1 MSITGW
7 HRSSLLMSK
16 TLLTK
21 PATDPTKSGYIFA
34 GWYADDAYAT
44 VFDFDNTMVS
54 ADTTI
59 YALWSKEL
67 VAKTSVSFAFPTGVD
82 STETGLS
89 DDENQRLDQI
99 ITGYNVNENV
109 SWEESTCTVSGTLAE
124 GKTSD
129 TPIFVSLDL
138 STITYDGLVV
148 YVGETP
154 TYGWVKGHESASGWQ
169 SKLVEKDGKL
179 YIKLAKYLTKKDD
192 LTTSADPTTYTI
204 HVLNGLGGDANKD
217 GYEVARLTFT
227 IKSTVTGTNSGS

>member
-1 MSITGW
+1 M
-7 HRSSLLMSK
+7 LMSM

-21 PATDPTKSGYIFA
+21 PATDPTKDGYIFA
-34 GWYADDAYAT
+34 GWYADNAYAT
-44 VFDFDNTMVS
+44 VFDFDSTTVS
-54 ADTTI
+54 EDTTI
-59 YALWSKEL
+59 YALWSKKL
-67 VAKTSVSFAFPTGVD
+67 AANKDSVSFSFPDGVD

-89 DDENQRLDQI
+89 DDGKQRLDQI
-99 ITGYNVNENV
+99 ITDYDAKTNV
-109 SWEESTCTVSGTLAE
+109 SWVESTCTVSGTLAE
-124 GKTSD
+124 EKTSD

-179 YIKLAKYLTKKDD
+179 YIKLAKYLTKKDN

-204 HVLNGLGGDANKD
+204 RVLNGLDGDPEKD

-227 IKSTVTGTNSGS
+227 INSTVTKGGE